1 MASSDLRE
9 SRKRIFLV
17 DDHPLVREW
26 LGHLINRQT
35 DLVLC
40 GEAGDASE
48 AMREIRRRAPDA
60 VVVDISL
67 GGSSGIELVTEI
79 KLAFPR
85 IAVLV
90 LSMHEDSTYVERALR
105 AGALGYVAK
114 RETTAKIVAA
124 IRQVLRG
131 QYFLS
136 GPLALAI
143 TRKYVERPARVDLSP
158 AERLSNRELEVFE
171 MLGRGFETRRVAEE
185 LHISMKTV
193 QAYCARIKEKLQLNS
208 ATELLREAILWDQR
222 DNAKR

>member
-1 MASSDLRE
+1 MTSSDSRE

-35 DLVLC
+35 DLTLC

-79 KLAFPR
+79 KLAFPK

-143 TRKYVERPARVDLSP
+143 TRKYVERPARVGLSP

>member
-1 MASSDLRE
+1 MTSSDSRE

-35 DLVLC
+35 DLTLC
-40 GEAGDASE
+40 GQAGDASE
-48 AMREIRRRAPDA
+48 AMREIRQRAPDA

-79 KLAFPR
+79 KLAFPK

-143 TRKYVERPARVDLSP
+143 TRKYVERPARTGLSP

-222 DNAKR
+222 DNATK

>member
-1 MASSDLRE
+1 
-9 SRKRIFLV
+9 
-17 DDHPLVREW
+17 
-26 LGHLINRQT
+26 
-35 DLVLC
+35 
-40 GEAGDASE
+40 
-48 AMREIRRRAPDA
+48 
-60 VVVDISL
+60 
-67 GGSSGIELVTEI
+67 
-79 KLAFPR
+79 
-85 IAVLV
+85 
-90 LSMHEDSTYVERALR
+90 MHEDSTYVERALR

>member
-1 MASSDLRE
+1 MTSSDPRE

-79 KLAFPR
+79 KLAFPK

>member
-1 MASSDLRE
+1 MTSSDLRE

-35 DLVLC
+35 DLTLC

-79 KLAFPR
+79 KLAFPK

>member
-1 MASSDLRE
+1 MTSSDSRE

-35 DLVLC
+35 DLTLC

-79 KLAFPR
+79 KLAFPK

-143 TRKYVERPARVDLSP
+143 TRKYVERPARVGLSP

-222 DNAKR
+222 DNATR

>member
-35 DLVLC
+35 DLTLC

-79 KLAFPR
+79 KLAFPK

-143 TRKYVERPARVDLSP
+143 TRKYVERPERVDLSP

>member
-1 MASSDLRE
+1 MTSSDSRE

-35 DLVLC
+35 DLTLC

-48 AMREIRRRAPDA
+48 AMREIRQRAPDA

-79 KLAFPR
+79 KLAFPK

-143 TRKYVERPARVDLSP
+143 TRKYVERPARTGLSP

-171 MLGRGFETRRVAEE
+171 MLGRGFETRQVAEE

-222 DNAKR
+222 DNATR

>member
-1 MASSDLRE
+1 MTSSDSRE

-35 DLVLC
+35 DLTLC

-79 KLAFPR
+79 KLAFPK

-143 TRKYVERPARVDLSP
+143 TRKYVERPARTGLSP

-222 DNAKR
+222 DNATR

>member
-136 GPLALAI
+136 GPLALAM

-193 QAYCARIKEKLQLNS
+193 QAYCARIKEKLQLNN

>member
-1 MASSDLRE
+1 MTSSDLRE
-9 SRKRIFLV
+9 TRKRIFLV

-35 DLVLC
+35 DLTLC

-79 KLAFPR
+79 KLAFPK

-90 LSMHEDSTYVERALR
+90 LSMYEDSTYVERALR

-143 TRKYVERPARVDLSP
+143 TRKYVERPARVDLAP

>member
-1 MASSDLRE
+1 MTSGDSRE

-35 DLVLC
+35 DLTLC

-79 KLAFPR
+79 KLAFPK

-143 TRKYVERPARVDLSP
+143 TRKYVERPARAGLSP

-222 DNAKR
+222 DNATR

>member
-1 MASSDLRE
+1 MTSSDSRE

-79 KLAFPR
+79 KLAFPK

>member
-1 MASSDLRE
+1 MTSSDSRE

-26 LGHLINRQT
+26 LGHLIN
-35 DLVLC
+35 
-40 GEAGDASE
+40 
-48 AMREIRRRAPDA
+48 P
-60 VVVDISL
+60 L

-79 KLAFPR
+79 KLAFPK

-143 TRKYVERPARVDLSP
+143 TRKYVERPARVGLSP

-171 MLGRGFETRRVAEE
+171 MLG
-185 LHISMKTV
+185 
-193 QAYCARIKEKLQLNS
+193 
-208 ATELLREAILWDQR
+208 TELLREAILWDQR

>member
-1 MASSDLRE
+1 MTSSDSRE

-35 DLVLC
+35 DLTLC

-79 KLAFPR
+79 KLAFPK

-136 GPLALAI
+136 GPLALAM

>member
-1 MASSDLRE
+1 MTSSDSRE

-193 QAYCARIKEKLQLNS
+193 QAYCARVKEKLQLNS

>member
-79 KLAFPR
+79 KLAFPKV
-85 IAVLV
+85 AVLV
-90 LSMHEDSTYVERALR
+90 LSMHEESTYVERALR

>member
-1 MASSDLRE
+1 MTSSDSRE

-35 DLVLC
+35 DLTLC

-79 KLAFPR
+79 KLAFPK

>member
-1 MASSDLRE
+1 MTSSDSRE

-35 DLVLC
+35 DLTLC

-48 AMREIRRRAPDA
+48 AMREIRRHAPDA

-79 KLAFPR
+79 KLAFPK

-143 TRKYVERPARVDLSP
+143 TRKYVERPARVGLSP

>member
-1 MASSDLRE
+1 MTSSDSRE

-35 DLVLC
+35 DLTLC

-79 KLAFPR
+79 KLAFPK

-143 TRKYVERPARVDLSP
+143 TRKYVERPARAGLSP

-222 DNAKR
+222 DNATR

>member
-26 LGHLINRQT
+26 LGHLINRHT
-35 DLVLC
+35 DLTLC

>member
-1 MASSDLRE
+1 MTSSDSRE

-35 DLVLC
+35 DLTLC

-79 KLAFPR
+79 KLAFPK

-90 LSMHEDSTYVERALR
+90 LSMYEDSTYVERALR

-143 TRKYVERPARVDLSP
+143 TRKYVERPARVDLAP

>member
-1 MASSDLRE
+1 MTSSDSRE
-9 SRKRIFLV
+9 SRKRVFLV

-35 DLVLC
+35 DLTLC

-79 KLAFPR
+79 KLAFPK

-143 TRKYVERPARVDLSP
+143 TRKYVERPARTGLSP

-171 MLGRGFETRRVAEE
+171 MLGRGFETRRVSEE

-222 DNAKR
+222 DNATR